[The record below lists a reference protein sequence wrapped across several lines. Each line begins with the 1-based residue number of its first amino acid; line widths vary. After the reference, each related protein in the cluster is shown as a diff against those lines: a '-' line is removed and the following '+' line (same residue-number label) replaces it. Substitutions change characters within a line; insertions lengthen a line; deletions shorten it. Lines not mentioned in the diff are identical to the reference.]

1 MTDWPA
7 LLDAMDDGLS
17 AFPPVLLDL
26 EHLAAGLGP
35 LPAPLA
41 ERVGAILRRMAEV
54 EAMLDRERSDLAR
67 ELAALAA
74 LKATAPQSGAASV
87 PSFLDTKA

>member
-7 LLDAMDDGLS
+7 LLDAMDEGLA
-17 AFPPVLLDL
+17 AFPPVLVDV

-41 ERVGAILRRMAEV
+41 ERAEATLRRMTEV
-54 EAMLDRERSDLAR
+54 EAVLEQEHSDLAR
-67 ELAALAA
+67 ELAALSA
-74 LKATAPQSGAASV
+74 LKASPHAGAPPV
-87 PSFLDTKA
+87 PNFIDTKA

>member
-7 LLDAMDDGLS
+7 LLDAMDDGLA

-26 EHLAAGLGP
+26 EHLVADLDP

-41 ERVGAILRRMAEV
+41 ERAKDTLRRMAEV
-54 EAMLDRERSDLAR
+54 EAVLDRERSDLAR
-67 ELAALAA
+67 ELAALSA
-74 LKATAPQSGAASV
+74 LKATTPQSGAPPV
-87 PSFLDTKA
+87 PNFLDTKA